1 MATRRRGSPSS
12 STQVA
17 AMGLDPKD
25 LLLALQRV
33 RQGDFS
39 ARLRSD
45 LTGLDGKIAD
55 TFNDI
60 VAANLKLANELRR
73 VGVVVGKEGRT
84 RQRVSLDSSAGAWG
98 EMEVSINTLMDD
110 SIDWEEKI
118 KRFTAALFGFIQ
130 KGTMLFIIRE
140 ISRDPELLNERI
152 KNKKRKHGILNFLET
167 LQAEGKISD
176 TDPRLLYI
184 FLNAMCSFPVI
195 NRGMFQKSMRMT
207 DKEYDAIMHN
217 YAKSVAD
224 FFIQA
229 IKKQH

>member
-17 AMGLDPKD
+17 ATGLDPKD

-110 SIDWEEKI
+110 LLRPTTEATGAI
-118 KRFTAALFGFIQ
+118 AA
-130 KGTMLFIIRE
+130 
-140 ISRDPELLNERI
+140 D
-152 KNKKRKHGILNFLET
+152 
-167 LQAEGKISD
+167 A
-176 TDPRLLYI
+176 
-184 FLNAMCSFPVI
+184 A
-195 NRGMFQKSMRMT
+195 KSMSR
-207 DKEYDAIMHN
+207 APGNVIPSCNH
-217 YAKSVAD
+217 ACA
-224 FFIQA
+224 
-229 IKKQH
+229 